1 MARTL
6 AGAGLASACRSV
18 ASEADFRQ
26 QLGGDI
32 DLVLFDD
39 RVPWFDVFDALR
51 AIQEHG
57 DIPLVLQCDPAAEP
71 AALEAM
77 RRGAADYVYR
87 DRPGRLVF
95 AARQALA
102 RRGAAHRRPAPRGG
116 RTGRWW
122 VEIAESVDVVVYLAE
137 APGGRILYLSPPF
150 ERIWGRPVAGARS
163 ESFAWADTVH
173 PDDREKYLAAAA
185 RAPFGQGFSLEYRI
199 LDAGGAVRWIHERR
213 FAVRA
218 GRGRSPRFAGMARDI
233 TEDKKADDA
242 LRASEQSFR
251 AVFDQAAVGVVQTEV
266 ATGRFIKVNRRFCQI
281 TGRSRQELGQL
292 TYMAIT
298 HPDYAA
304 DDQKYIEQLKTGAIR
319 EYSREKRYLR
329 KDGSE
334 VWVQLTVSPM
344 WTPGEKPDY
353 CIVIA
358 QDITQRKRLEEQMAQ
373 AQKMEAIGKMA
384 GGIAHDFNNILA
396 AINGYAQLA
405 DLTLEENPTARH
417 HLGAVLQ
424 ASGRAADLV
433 RQILALS
440 RHQPLQ
446 RRPTALAPVMAESL
460 KLLRATI
467 PATIEFEV
475 SLAPDTPVVLA
486 DSTQLHQILMN
497 LGLNAAHAM
506 KEGPGRLQVGLKP
519 WVIGRRKVAGAPR
532 LAPGRYARLSV
543 RDTGHGM
550 DKATLR
556 KIFEPF
562 FTTKPE
568 GEGTGLGL
576 AVVQGI
582 MNSYEGAA
590 TVASTPGE
598 GTTFDLY
605 FPAHEGEA
613 APDAPK
619 DRPIPRGQG
628 QKILFVDDEEL
639 LARLAHEVLTGLG
652 YQVEFATRPDRALAL
667 VREDPLRFDLV
678 FTDQTMPGMTG
689 LALAAGLRQLRP
701 ALPVILMTG
710 SSLALT
716 TEHLEAA
723 GIRQLLPKP
732 ATLCSLGLAA
742 HAALAR
748 PNPS

>member
-1 MARTL
+1 M
-6 AGAGLASACRSV
+6 
-18 ASEADFRQ
+18 
-26 QLGGDI
+26 
-32 DLVLFDD
+32 
-39 RVPWFDVFDALR
+39 
-51 AIQEHG
+51 
-57 DIPLVLQCDPAAEP
+57 
-71 AALEAM
+71 
-77 RRGAADYVYR
+77 
-87 DRPGRLVF
+87 
-95 AARQALA
+95 
-102 RRGAAHRRPAPRGG
+102 
-116 RTGRWW
+116 
-122 VEIAESVDVVVYLAE
+122 
-137 APGGRILYLSPPF
+137 
-150 ERIWGRPVAGARS
+150 
-163 ESFAWADTVH
+163 
-173 PDDREKYLAAAA
+173 AAA
-185 RAPFGQGFSLEYRI
+185 RAPSGAGFSLEYRI
-199 LDAGGAVRWIHERR
+199 IDAAGSVRWIHDRR
-213 FAVRA
+213 FAVPA
-218 GRGRSPRFAGMARDI
+218 GRGRSPRFAGVARDI
-233 TEDKKADDA
+233 TERRQAEDA

-266 ATGRFIKVNRRFCQI
+266 GTGRLIKVNRRFCQI
-281 TGRSRQELGQL
+281 TGRSRQELSQL
-292 TYMAIT
+292 TYMGIT

-304 DDQKYIEQLKTGAIR
+304 DDHKYIELLRTGAVR

-334 VWVQLTVSPM
+334 VWVNLTVSPM
-344 WTPGEKPDY
+344 WTPGDKPDF

-358 QDITQRKRLEEQMAQ
+358 QDITQRKRLEEQMEQ

-405 DLTLEENPTARH
+405 ELTLQENPAARH

-433 RQILALS
+433 RQILTLS
-440 RHQPLQ
+440 RHQPVQ
-446 RRPTALAPVMAESL
+446 RRPTALLPVMAESL

-486 DSTQLHQILMN
+486 DSTQIHQILMN

-519 WVIGRRKVAGAPR
+519 WRVGKKKVTGAPT
-532 LAPGRYARLSV
+532 LGPGLYARLSV
-543 RDTGHGM
+543 RDTGCGM
-550 DKATLR
+550 DKATVR

-562 FTTKPE
+562 FTTKPV

-582 MNSYEGAA
+582 MSSYEGAA
-590 TVASTPGE
+590 TVASEPGQ

-605 FPAHEGEA
+605 FPAHEGA
-613 APDAPK
+613 AAVDAPK
-619 DRPIPRGQG
+619 ERPVPRGQG
-628 QKILFVDDEEL
+628 ERILFVDDEEL

-652 YQVEFATRPDRALAL
+652 YQVEFATLPATALAW
-667 VREDPLRFDLV
+667 VRQDPRRFDLV

-689 LALAAGLRQLRP
+689 LALAAELRQLRP
-701 ALPVILMTG
+701 DLPVILMTG

-732 ATLCSLGLAA
+732 TTLCSLGLAA

-748 PNPS
+748 PTPS